1 MTCFKSFASAVAI
14 GAALISAL
22 PSGAEAQSRNGIDLR
37 PGRDCGIQ
45 VYLSNS
51 GGIAVPKADARLSGS
66 YVFHLYQAIPT
77 SDLDLRLSG
86 SFSGNGARDT
96 ALARNHFAL
105 GYVVAGGYRGMDE
118 LRDAELGQDAML
130 EGSLAVYDN
139 AGRLTCSTHEVNI
152 MPMALLDGVRPAV
165 RARSVHVPVTG
176 PTPAEQARARLAAV
190 TAARESD
197 ASAPRRLTAA
207 QCARL
212 RAARPAQC
220 RYD

>member
-86 SFSGNGARDT
+86 RFSGNGARDT

-118 LRDAELGQDAML
+118 LRDASRA
-130 EGSLAVYDN
+130 AV
-139 AGRLTCSTHEVNI
+139 
-152 MPMALLDGVRPAV
+152 
-165 RARSVHVPVTG
+165 
-176 PTPAEQARARLAAV
+176 TPAQQARARLAAV
-190 TAARESD
+190 TAAREAD